1 MGKAPLTV
9 KDYQE
14 RAKATDRIGDN
25 GLFPVLG
32 LFGEVGSLLSE
43 AKKKQRGDVKA
54 DKDYRDHV
62 IEEVGDI
69 LWYLN
74 AVALRA
80 ELSISDIARR
90 IIEDRDD
97 SKGSPHKPS
106 FDELQGIEKSTCQ
119 NQDRN
124 QEHISKEILLDLA
137 KKVSSLI
144 DVYESETIKNNHLM
158 IANSIHDILFV
169 VIQLANETRIN
180 LDNIARENLKK
191 IDSRWP
197 KERKYPD
204 PFDMEFPEH
213 ERFPRNMSIDIFE
226 EINEEREFVMQRY
239 MNIKIG
245 DRLTDNASIDD
256 DYRFHDVF
264 HYAYVSILG
273 WSPVT
278 RALFRLKR
286 KSCSRTDEIQDGAR
300 AILIEEGITTWI
312 FNQARKQDLFE
323 NIKRGELSFDLLKS
337 IDQFVKGYEVEKCP
351 LWLWEEAI
359 LQGYDAFRFLKEH
372 RRGRV
377 CIDMSEHKL
386 SITELPK

>member
-1 MGKAPLTV
+1 MGEAPLTV

-14 RAKATDRIGDN
+14 RAKATDRIRDN
-25 GLFPVLG
+25 GVFSVLG

-54 DKDYRDHV
+54 DKDYYDHV
-62 IEEVGDI
+62 LEEVGDI

-80 ELSISDIARR
+80 ELSISDIACR

-97 SKGSPHKPS
+97 LKGSPHKPS
-106 FDELQGIEKSTCQ
+106 FDELQGIEKSTYQ
-119 NQDRN
+119 NQEQN

-137 KKVSSLI
+137 RKVSSLI
-144 DVYESETIKNNHLM
+144 NVYELEITKNNYHI

-169 VIQLANETRIN
+169 MIQLANETKIS
-180 LDNIARENLKK
+180 LDSIARGNLKK

-197 KERKYPD
+197 KEKRYPA
-204 PFDMEFPEH
+204 PFDMEFPKH
-213 ERFPRNMSIDIFE
+213 ERFPRKMSIDIFE
-226 EINEEREFVMQRY
+226 ETNEGREFVMQRY
-239 MNIKIG
+239 MDINIG

-278 RALFRLKR
+278 RALLRLKR

-323 NIKRGELSFDLLKS
+323 NIKYGGLSFDLLKS

-359 LQGYDAFRFLKEH
+359 LQGYDVFRFLKKH
-372 RRGRV
+372 RRGKV
-377 CIDMSEHKL
+377 HIDMSEHKF

>member
-1 MGKAPLTV
+1 MGEAPLTV

-14 RAKATDRIGDN
+14 RAKATDRIRDN
-25 GLFPVLG
+25 GVFPVLG

-62 IEEVGDI
+62 LEEVGDI

-90 IIEDRDD
+90 IIEDCDD
-97 SKGSPHKPS
+97 LKGSPHKPS
-106 FDELQGIEKSTCQ
+106 FDELQGIEKSTYQ
-119 NQDRN
+119 NQEQN
-124 QEHISKEILLDLA
+124 QKHISKEILLDIA
-137 KKVSSLI
+137 RKVSSLI
-144 DVYESETIKNNHLM
+144 NVYESGFIKNNHSM
-158 IANSIHDILFV
+158 IENSIHDILFV
-169 VIQLANETRIN
+169 MIQIANETKIS
-180 LDNIARENLKK
+180 LDSIARGNLKK

-197 KERKYPD
+197 KEKRYPD
-204 PFDMEFPEH
+204 PFDMKFPEH
-213 ERFPRNMSIDIFE
+213 ERFPRKMSIDIFE
-226 EINEEREFVMQRY
+226 ETNEGREFVMQRY
-239 MNIKIG
+239 MDINIG

-278 RALFRLKR
+278 RALLRLKR
-286 KSCSRTDEIQDGAR
+286 KSCSQTDEIQDGAR

-312 FNQARKQDLFE
+312 FNQAQKQDLFE
-323 NIKRGELSFDLLKS
+323 NIKCGGLSFDLLKS

-359 LQGYDAFRFLKEH
+359 LQGYDAFRFLKKH

-377 CIDMSEHKL
+377 YIDMSEHKF
-386 SITELPK
+386 SIIELPK